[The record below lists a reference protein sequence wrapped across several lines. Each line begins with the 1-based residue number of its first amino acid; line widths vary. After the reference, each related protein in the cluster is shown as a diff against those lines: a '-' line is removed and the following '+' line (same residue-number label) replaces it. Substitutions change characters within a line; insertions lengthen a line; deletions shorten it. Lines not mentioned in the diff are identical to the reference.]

1 MNFKEAVLK
10 QKGKWQI
17 TYKNNYKLVLDLD
30 KMLYDTIEWYSQKE
44 LHQEIT
50 NGNIDTLL
58 SNVKSIKKIN

>member
-50 NGNIDTLL
+50 NDNIDTLL

>member
-50 NGNIDTLL
+50 IGNIDTLL

>member
-30 KMLYDTIEWYSQKE
+30 KMLYDTIEWYS
-44 LHQEIT
+44 
-50 NGNIDTLL
+50 
-58 SNVKSIKKIN
+58 